1 MVRSRNVCR
10 GGEIRGGFSLRFL
23 PFLIFTNGRKTPS
36 YILYLGGILP
46 QAIVGMLV
54 VYCLRETDLVSAP
67 HGLPE
72 ILSVA
77 AVAALQAWKRN
88 SLLSILGGT
97 VLYMLLV
104 QLIF

>member
-1 MVRSRNVCR
+1 MNHAALLVAVMAAVTILR
-10 GGEIRGGFSLRFL
+10 RFL
-23 PFLIFTNGRKTPS
+23 PFLIFTGGRKTPS

-54 VYCLRETDLVSAP
+54 VYCLRQTDLLHAP

-88 SLLSILGGT
+88 SLISILGGT
-97 VLYMLLV
+97 LLYMLLV
-104 QLIF
+104 QVVF